1 MAGRLTLGLYNSY
14 DPRRFHDIMRRNLA
28 RVAPLCFAFDCNL
41 AVFGFP
47 FDEGRRRESK
57 NPDAPDLR
65 TPVDVAEFI
74 LDSTS
79 IGEDGDYFRQLA
91 QAGRVSIHDF
101 PSPGFPPQLGRPVLT
116 TPHPDPK
123 KNESPLDVAQQLAR
137 GQSQMLVIGLGPR
150 GLPDK
155 LLKDGKAHLELTG
168 KGVSLETA
176 TAMGALPAM
185 VHAHLQHLR
194 PANG

>member
-28 RVAPLCFAFDCNL
+28 RAAPLCVAFDCNL

-65 TPVDVAEFI
+65 TPRDVADFV

-79 IGEDGDYFRQLA
+79 IGEDGTYLRDLA
-91 QAGRVSIHDF
+91 DQSRFSIHDF
-101 PSPGFPPQLGRPVLT
+101 PSPGFPPQLGTPVLT
-116 TPHPDPK
+116 TPHPDAK
-123 KNESPLDVAQQLAR
+123 KNRSPRDVAEQLAR

-155 LLKDGKAHLELTG
+155 LLKQGKDHLELTG

-185 VHAHLQHLR
+185 VMAHLSHLH
-194 PANG
+194 G

>member
-28 RVAPLCFAFDCNL
+28 RVAPLCIAFDANL

-65 TPVDVAEFI
+65 TPADVAAFI

-79 IGEDGDYFRQLA
+79 IGEEGTYIQDLA
-91 QAGRVSIHDF
+91 DAGRFSIHDF
-101 PSPGFPPQLGRPVLT
+101 PNKGFPPQLGDAVMT
-116 TPHPDPK
+116 TPHPAAGK
-123 KNESPLDVAQQLAR
+123 ETTPLAVAQDLAHGR
-137 GQSQMLVIGLGPR
+137 SQMLVIGLGPR
-150 GLPDK
+150 GLPK
-155 LLKDGKAHLELTG
+155 QLLKTAPKHLELTG

-185 VHAHLQHLR
+185 VHAHLQHL
-194 PANG
+194 